1 MAVTVTARTD
11 IRAGRS
17 SRRCAPGTPAG
28 AFADGV
34 ARATRWPA
42 RGGSLKSPAS
52 VDERSTVELRIG
64 IQHAPRELTIETEQS
79 PADIEALV
87 QRAFDESAP
96 LIRIVDDKQRVH
108 LVQTAG
114 VLYVELSGDEPR
126 RVGFIA

>member
-1 MAVTVTARTD
+1 M
-11 IRAGRS
+11 
-17 SRRCAPGTPAG
+17 
-28 AFADGV
+28 
-34 ARATRWPA
+34 
-42 RGGSLKSPAS
+42 
-52 VDERSTVELRIG
+52 ELRIG